1 MTHLYYAVLLIS
13 NRTTLTI
20 NAIGS
25 SLLIVDQS
33 SLIVTP
39 LSLIVVNSYKHVLVY
54 IYWSNVTRQSLILST
69 CDSSTSTT
77 LVFVQEL
84 TTGSVHYTCGLHH
97 TVLPLL
103 CRAASILVL
112 YHCLH
117 CTYRATPCPPSIDP
131 TLSCPPKDS
140 LIVSHHSPLH
150 APATTESHATHAA
163 TPQNS
168 GG

>member
-39 LSLIVVNSYKHVLVY
+39 LSLIVVNSYKHVFVY
-54 IYWSNVTRQSLILST
+54 IYWSNVTGQSLRLST
-69 CDSSTSTT
+69 CDYSTSTT

-84 TTGSVHYTCGLHH
+84 STGSVHYTCGLHH
-97 TVLPLL
+97 TVPPLL
-103 CRAASILVL
+103 CRAAGIPVPYPLCL
-112 YHCLH
+112 CTHRANHC
-117 CTYRATPCPPSIDP
+117 PCPLDP
-131 TLSCPPKDS
+131 TLSCSSKDP
-140 LIVSHHSPLH
+140 LLGLVVSHHTWTVS
-150 APATTESHATHAA
+150 
-163 TPQNS
+163 
-168 GG
+168 